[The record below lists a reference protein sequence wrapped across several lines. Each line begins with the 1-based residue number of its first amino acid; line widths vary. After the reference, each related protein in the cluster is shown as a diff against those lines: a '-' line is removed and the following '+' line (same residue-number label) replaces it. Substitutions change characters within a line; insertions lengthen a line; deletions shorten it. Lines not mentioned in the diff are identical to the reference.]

1 MPILI
6 IWGVLPIDSGDQM
19 DPYSHGVLTYD
30 PSFDVSTEASQI
42 WLLNFCKNL
51 KKQKFFRVIPGPQ
64 LLNCFIENFVRW
76 MEIRRCHDPIKKIN
90 VSPCCNT
97 TIFPF
102 SQNVFELCLVIY
114 MKEISE
120 TPKEYISSSYLGGP
134 KFIQN
139 QSRVLIVEFLS
150 NSSFSYNYYEIDSFY
165 QSLEHWFKDQLK
177 NAPKEMSSGFFISY
191 LGFYD
196 LQRSLASDTLSSVF
210 FSITFASIILL
221 LITGNI
227 LINILCTLTI
237 LATMQTLLGFLV
249 LINWRLNILESLA
262 LSSSVGLTV
271 DFSMHYSISYILSDN
286 QNSNR
291 FISGKRS
298 LLQMIGPTTMAC
310 ITTAAPGFSMLPS
323 QIQPY
328 IQISTFLIITIILS
342 WIYSTFLFGSVLLC
356 FGPEHDCG
364 KINYVNLIF
373 GKRKTN
379 HNRIEQ
385 DQVEITLLKSQQQM
399 ISRRHSYPLTPH
411 SKLNHLEYK
420 RPKSY
425 FY

>member
-30 PSFDVSTEASQI
+30 PSFDLSTEASQI
-42 WLLNFCKNL
+42 WLLKFCKNL
-51 KKQKFFRVIPGPQ
+51 KQQKFLRILPGPQ

-102 SQNVFELCLVIY
+102 PQNVFELCLVIY

-120 TPKEYISSSYLGGP
+120 TPKKYISSYLGGP

-139 QSRVLIVEFLS
+139 QSRALVVEFLS
-150 NSSFSYNYYEIDSFY
+150 NTSFTYNYYEIDSFY
-165 QSLEHWFKDQLK
+165 QPFEHWFKNQLK

-196 LQRSLASDTLSSVF
+196 LQQSLASDTLSSVF
-210 FSITFASIILL
+210 FSIIFASIILL
-221 LITGNI
+221 LMTGNI
-227 LINILCTLTI
+227 LINILCTITI

-271 DFSMHYSISYILSDN
+271 DFSMHYSISYILN
-286 QNSNR
+286 EKQQNSNR

-310 ITTAAPGFSMLPS
+310 ITTAAPGIFMLPS
-323 QIQPY
+323 QIQAY

-342 WIYSTFLFGSVLLC
+342 WIYSTFLFGSILLC
-356 FGPEHDCG
+356 FGPEHNCG
-364 KINYVNLIF
+364 KINFIF
-373 GKRKTN
+373 GKRNTQ
-379 HNRIEQ
+379 NRIVEQ
-385 DQVEITLLKSQQQM
+385 DQVEVTLLKSQQQM
-399 ISRRHSYPLTPH
+399 ISRRHSYPSPH
-411 SKLNHLEYK
+411 SKLNDNHLEYK

-425 FY
+425 YY